1 MKTKIF
7 SLLLLSIMLISCN
20 SEKADFEKAE
30 AENSIP
36 AYEAFLEKYPRGEY
50 REVTAQRLEKLAYQ
64 FAREK
69 DSVQYYREF
78 KAKYPGSPYLDSLK
92 TRLQELEFFHALEK
106 DDLQAYRT
114 FIKEY
119 PGSEYESSIEEKI
132 EYLSNAREVLPGY
145 SEVVATYPNNVKL
158 TMTHANIEGDKH
170 GNIYARGVSAGRGFI
185 EIRNGEMLVFHYGTR
200 LTALNKLT
208 YRGRVFLLG
217 DKITVD
223 KNLNPVKVKSW
234 E

>member
-36 AYEAFLEKYPRGEY
+36 AYEAFLEQYPRGEY
-50 REVTAQRLEKLAYQ
+50 MEVAAQRLEKLEYE
-64 FAREK
+64 FARGKNELP
-69 DSVQYYREF
+69 YYRQF
-78 KAKYPGSPYLDSLK
+78 KAKYPNSQYIDSLK
-92 TRLQELEFFHALEK
+92 NRLQEMEFFDALAK
-106 DDLQAYRT
+106 DDLQAYQT

-119 PGSEYESSIEEKI
+119 PDSEYESSIREKI
-132 EYLSNAREVLPGY
+132 EYLSNSSENLPTY
-145 SEVVATYPNNVKL
+145 SGVIATYPKNAKL
-158 TMTHANIEGDKH
+158 TITEADIESDEQ
-170 GNIYARGVSAGRGFI
+170 GNIYAKGLSKGRGFI
-185 EIRNGEMLVFHYGTR
+185 EFRNGQSLVFYYGAR
-200 LTALNKLT
+200 LTALNRIP
-208 YRGRVFLLG
+208 YRGKVFLLG